1 MDFTKEALQHIEQ
14 QALAASGVRLDQ
26 NIHTPT
32 IILRGDERLENIE
45 HLSEYRTRFRGTY
58 ETTQIGEFSGYL
70 GRHANGTAFVDP
82 ESMACTAIIDIGST
96 ESPGHCQHVAR
107 LKLRQTAL
115 FAELCR
121 LNGQRLTQQQM
132 AEFLEDWRDSL
143 TARRA
148 IDATTYDAQGI
159 ADAIA
164 SVRKI
169 TIKSKS
175 AATTATGDFQASRSA
190 LEEVEAT
197 SEKPLPAFIVA
208 HCEPYIGMSSRAI
221 AARLSVI
228 FVDDKPPALQLR
240 IVGRERLTEELAT
253 EFAELV
259 RDKVPKSTTVL
270 VGTFSPK

>member
-1 MDFTKEALQHIEQ
+1 MDFTKDALQHIEQ
-14 QALAASGVRLDQ
+14 QALAASKARFDQ
-26 NIHTPT
+26 STHVPS
-32 IILRGDERLENIE
+32 IILRGDEKLESLEQFSE
-45 HLSEYRTRFRGTY
+45 HRSRFRGAY
-58 ETTQIGEFSGYL
+58 ETTQLGEFAAYL
-70 GRHANGTAFVDP
+70 SANPNGTAFVDP
-82 ESMACTAIIDIGST
+82 DSMTCGAIIDIGDN
-96 ESPGHCQHVAR
+96 EAPGHCQHVAR

-121 LNGQRLTQQQM
+121 LNGQRLSQQQM

-259 RDKVPKSTTVL
+259 RDKVPKSTAVL